1 MMNHKLTYTLT
12 EACQIDQNQR
22 NIKQVTK
29 MYPTVT
35 ENTWLNI
42 QLSKYI
48 KTRRE
53 LRNESFLGSRL
64 SNLISLQP
72 TYQRT
77 D

>member
-1 MMNHKLTYTLT
+1 MNHKLPYTLT

-22 NIKQVTK
+22 NIKQATK
-29 MYPTVT
+29 MYLT
-35 ENTWLNI
+35 ENTWLYI